1 MSKRRPVWSRCVIG
15 SHIVVVLALGA
26 LLAQNRSGPWRV
38 ILTFISG
45 TSLFVLT
52 GLVHE
57 ASHHLLARRAWL
69 NDLLGNLAGTLLA
82 TPVSAYRALHL
93 KHHQTTNRD
102 DDPNKMLRSRWMI
115 LFGVPTYIFLT
126 HSHAWHYMRGRPLF
140 RYLAEMALMA
150 AVVVAG
156 LWLLPRPIREW
167 SLLGPLMVVGVLQN
181 VRIVTGHMDLPS
193 GKYDDT
199 WQLVLPGWLSVWLL
213 HYDHHLEHHV
223 RPRMVWHEL
232 PGLRT
237 KLADTPGLPLHRVTL
252 PQFFLEVF
260 FTRGYVAPTTSGRV
274 ERGDVSARRE
284 ERGPGADGKAN
295 GRSKTTH
302 FRLSGQRVDRGQK
315 LG

>member
-1 MSKRRPVWSRCVIG
+1 VIR
-15 SHIVVVLALGA
+15 SHIVVVLAFGY
-26 LLAQNRSGPWRV
+26 LLAQTRSDLGRV
-38 ILTFISG
+38 VLSFVSG

-93 KHHQTTNRD
+93 KHHQSTNRE
-102 DDPNKMLRSRWMI
+102 DDPNKVLRSRWMI

-126 HSHAWHYMRGRPLF
+126 HSHAWRHLRGRALF
-140 RYLAEMALMA
+140 RYLVELAGMA
-150 AVVVAG
+150 AVMAA
-156 LWLLPRPIREW
+156 LWLLPRAIREW
-167 SLLGPLMVVGVLQN
+167 SLLGPLMVAVLQN

-199 WQLVLPGWLSVWLL
+199 WQLVLPGWLSVWPL

-223 RPRMVWHEL
+223 RPRLIWHEL
-232 PGLRT
+232 PALRA
-237 KLADTPGLPLHRVTL
+237 KLALTSGLPLHRVTL

-260 FTRGYVAPTTSGRV
+260 L
-274 ERGDVSARRE
+274 ARRYAAPAPATISDRIEASGWIAHRE
-284 ERGPGADGKAN
+284 ESGLFVN
-295 GRSKTTH
+295 GRGMGGTKTTH
-302 FRLSGQRVDRGQK
+302 FHHSNSIPTASEPE
-315 LG
+315 